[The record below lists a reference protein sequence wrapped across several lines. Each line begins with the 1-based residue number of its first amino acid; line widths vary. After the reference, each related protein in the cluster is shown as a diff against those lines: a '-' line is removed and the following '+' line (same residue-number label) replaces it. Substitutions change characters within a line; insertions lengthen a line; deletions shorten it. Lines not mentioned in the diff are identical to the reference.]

1 MEGDIAMD
9 DNGWQQKVRERAY
22 AIWEQEGR
30 PEGGAEQRWAQAEEE
45 LRAEDQDQAGTP
57 GAETVE
63 TPAGTIGTKT

>member
-30 PEGGAEQRWAQAEEE
+30 PEGQG
-45 LRAEDQDQAGTP
+45 QAGTP
-57 GAETVE
+57 GAEMVE